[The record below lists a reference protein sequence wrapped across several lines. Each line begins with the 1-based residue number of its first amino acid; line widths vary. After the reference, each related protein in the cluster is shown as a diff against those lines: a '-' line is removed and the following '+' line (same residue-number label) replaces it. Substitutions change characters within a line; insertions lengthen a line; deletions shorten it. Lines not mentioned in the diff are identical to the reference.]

1 METAIIAFIVIMN
14 LASILVIFKALSN
27 IELKNKI
34 ILVAIGEIVMYVIL
48 YIVYSISSAGA
59 NELVVNS
66 SRQIILFTLLP
77 INIVCLEFPLML
89 TLKKLQQGD
98 IDDSQFKKRMT
109 ICLIVCIIVLVLEF
123 VYIKDI
129 QAGISNFA
137 ANLSKLLQFTVDFF
151 QKLQY
156 IFQSF

>member
-109 ICLIVCIIVLVLEF
+109 ICLIVCIIVLALEF

-129 QAGISNFA
+129 QTGISNFA
-137 ANLSKLLQFTVDFF
+137 ANLGK
-151 QKLQY
+151 
-156 IFQSF
+156 

>member
-34 ILVAIGEIVMYVIL
+34 ILFAIGEIVMYVIL

-98 IDDSQFKKRMT
+98 IVDSQFKKRMI

-123 VYIKDI
+123 IYIKDI

-137 ANLSKLLQFTVDFF
+137 ANLGK
-151 QKLQY
+151 
-156 IFQSF
+156 

>member
-34 ILVAIGEIVMYVIL
+34 ILVAIREIVMYVIL

-137 ANLSKLLQFTVDFF
+137 ANLSK
-151 QKLQY
+151 
-156 IFQSF
+156 

>member
-109 ICLIVCIIVLVLEF
+109 ICLIVCIIVLALEF

-137 ANLSKLLQFTVDFF
+137 ANLSK
-151 QKLQY
+151 
-156 IFQSF
+156 

>member
-129 QAGISNFA
+129 QGGISNFA
-137 ANLSKLLQFTVDFF
+137 ANLSK
-151 QKLQY
+151 
-156 IFQSF
+156 

>member
-34 ILVAIGEIVMYVIL
+34 ILFAIGEIVMYVIL

-109 ICLIVCIIVLVLEF
+109 ICLIVCIIVLALEF

-137 ANLSKLLQFTVDFF
+137 ANLGK
-151 QKLQY
+151 
-156 IFQSF
+156 

>member
-1 METAIIAFIVIMN
+1 METAIISFIVIMN

-109 ICLIVCIIVLVLEF
+109 ICLIVCIIVMVLEF

-137 ANLSKLLQFTVDFF
+137 ANLSK
-151 QKLQY
+151 
-156 IFQSF
+156 

>member
-34 ILVAIGEIVMYVIL
+34 ILFAIGEIVMYVIL

-98 IDDSQFKKRMT
+98 IDDSQFKKRMI

-137 ANLSKLLQFTVDFF
+137 ANLSK
-151 QKLQY
+151 
-156 IFQSF
+156 

>member
-34 ILVAIGEIVMYVIL
+34 ILFAIGEIVMYVIL

-98 IDDSQFKKRMT
+98 IDDSQFKKRMI

-123 VYIKDI
+123 IYIKDI

-137 ANLSKLLQFTVDFF
+137 ANLGK
-151 QKLQY
+151 
-156 IFQSF
+156 

>member
-109 ICLIVCIIVLVLEF
+109 ICLIVCIIVLALEF

-137 ANLSKLLQFTVDFF
+137 ANLGK
-151 QKLQY
+151 
-156 IFQSF
+156 

>member
-34 ILVAIGEIVMYVIL
+34 ILFAIGEIVMYVIL

-98 IDDSQFKKRMT
+98 IDDSQFKKRMI
-109 ICLIVCIIVLVLEF
+109 ICLIVCIIVLALEF

-137 ANLSKLLQFTVDFF
+137 ANLGK
-151 QKLQY
+151 
-156 IFQSF
+156 

>member
-109 ICLIVCIIVLVLEF
+109 ICLIVCIIVMVLEF

-137 ANLSKLLQFTVDFF
+137 ANLSK
-151 QKLQY
+151 
-156 IFQSF
+156 

>member
-129 QAGISNFA
+129 QVGISNFA
-137 ANLSKLLQFTVDFF
+137 ANLSK
-151 QKLQY
+151 
-156 IFQSF
+156 

>member
-27 IELKNKI
+27 MELKNKI

-109 ICLIVCIIVLVLEF
+109 ICLIVCIIVMVLEF

-137 ANLSKLLQFTVDFF
+137 ANLSK
-151 QKLQY
+151 
-156 IFQSF
+156 

>member
-137 ANLSKLLQFTVDFF
+137 ANLTK
-151 QKLQY
+151 
-156 IFQSF
+156 

>member
-123 VYIKDI
+123 IYIKDI

-137 ANLSKLLQFTVDFF
+137 ANLSK
-151 QKLQY
+151 
-156 IFQSF
+156 

>member
-34 ILVAIGEIVMYVIL
+34 ILFAIGEIVMYVIL

-89 TLKKLQQGD
+89 TLKKMQQGD
-98 IDDSQFKKRMT
+98 IDDSQFKKRMI

-123 VYIKDI
+123 IYIKDI

-137 ANLSKLLQFTVDFF
+137 ANLSK
-151 QKLQY
+151 
-156 IFQSF
+156 

>member
-109 ICLIVCIIVLVLEF
+109 ICLIVFIIVLVLEF

-137 ANLSKLLQFTVDFF
+137 ANLSK
-151 QKLQY
+151 
-156 IFQSF
+156 

>member
-137 ANLSKLLQFTVDFF
+137 ANLSK
-151 QKLQY
+151 
-156 IFQSF
+156 

>member
-14 LASILVIFKALSN
+14 LASILIIFKALSN

-34 ILVAIGEIVMYVIL
+34 ILFAIGEIVMYVIL

-98 IDDSQFKKRMT
+98 IDDSQFKKRMI

-123 VYIKDI
+123 IYIKDI

-137 ANLSKLLQFTVDFF
+137 ANLGK
-151 QKLQY
+151 
-156 IFQSF
+156 